1 MNRLQL
7 EIRAVSAQY
16 GPVTALRN
24 ISLSVQTGE
33 ILAILGPSG
42 SGKSTLLQ
50 VLAGL
55 QPITTGD
62 VRLGDRV
69 LTRPGMMVPP
79 EQRGIGMVFQDFALW
94 PHLTVADTIRFPLDG
109 SKQTHQEKMA
119 RVRELL
125 SLVQLDGF
133 GARYPHEL
141 SGGQRQRVAIAR
153 ALANHPQ
160 LVLLDEPMASLD
172 ARLRETMRVDLARIL
187 HEQNASA
194 LYVTHDRTEA
204 LAVADRVALL
214 HAGEIAQTG
223 SAADIYE
230 RPSNAFI
237 AEFLGP
243 VNWIPAEVMA
253 EREGAAP
260 AATGVVLHLEG
271 GVRVPG
277 LSSHPVPLGQ
287 RGVAMAR
294 PEDLALVEAA
304 SAGSRIWRGQTQ
316 AAHYLGMHW
325 QVVVNIPGIEP
336 IVVYHPLP
344 VTVGSTV
351 GVQLRRPTVWFMA
364 RDAAVVM
371 ETPSRSAVR

>member
-1 MNRLQL
+1 MQL
-7 EIRAVSAQY
+7 EIRGISAQY
-16 GPVTALRN
+16 GSVTALRD
-24 ISLSVQTGE
+24 ISLTVDTGE
-33 ILAILGPSG
+33 IVAILGPSG

-55 QPITTGD
+55 QPITSGE
-62 VRLGDRV
+62 VRLGERV
-69 LTRPGMMVPP
+69 LTRPGFIVSP

-109 SKQTHQEKMA
+109 LKKTHEEKME

-125 SLVQLDGF
+125 SLVQLEGF

-153 ALANHPQ
+153 ALANHPK

-172 ARLRETMRVDLARIL
+172 ARLRETMRIDLARIL

-204 LAVADRVALL
+204 LVVADRVALL
-214 HAGEIAQTG
+214 HRGQIVQSG

-243 VNWIPAEVMA
+243 VNWIPAEVTA
-253 EREGAAP
+253 ERESMHGET
-260 AATGVVLHLEG
+260 ATGMGLRLEG

-277 LSSHPVPLGQ
+277 SAAQPVFVGRP
-287 RGVAMAR
+287 GVAMVR
-294 PEDLALVEAA
+294 PEDLEVVDAAAL
-304 SAGSRIWRGQTQ
+304 GSRVWHGRVQ
-316 AAHYLGMHW
+316 AAHYMGMHW
-325 QVVVNIPGIEP
+325 QVVVEIPDMDP
-336 IVVYHPLP
+336 VTVYHPVP
-344 VTVGSTV
+344 VSVGSAV
-351 GVQLRRPTVWFMA
+351 GVQLRRPAVWFLA
-364 RDAAVVM
+364 GAIDSVQKSP
-371 ETPSRSAVR
+371 ETSAVR